1 MYELYNNYSN
11 NVGYTN
17 INTNWNIGI
26 YCRLSREDDKD
37 EFNRES
43 ESIDNQFKFLKGF
56 ITSRGWNVKKVYKD
70 DGFTGTNFNRPGFQQ
85 MIADIESKKINMVVT
100 KDLSRL
106 GRDYIDT
113 GYYI

>member
-1 MYELYNNYSN
+1 MYELYNNYNSSN
-11 NVGYTN
+11 TDYYN

-56 ITSRGWNVKKVYKD
+56 ITSRGWHVKKS
-70 DGFTGTNFNRPGFQQ
+70 
-85 MIADIESKKINMVVT
+85 I
-100 KDLSRL
+100 
-106 GRDYIDT
+106 
-113 GYYI
+113 